1 MDFHAMVEKAYWRSF
16 GRVKYRLTADKYP
29 IAAMS

>member
-1 MDFHAMVEKAYWRSF
+1 MDLHAMVEKANWRSP

-29 IAAMS
+29 KAAIS